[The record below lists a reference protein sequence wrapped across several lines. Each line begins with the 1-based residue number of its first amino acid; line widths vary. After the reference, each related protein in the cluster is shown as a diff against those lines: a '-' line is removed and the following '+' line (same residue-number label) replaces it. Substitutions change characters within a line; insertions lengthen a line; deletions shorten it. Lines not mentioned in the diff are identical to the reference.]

1 MPLLSVVVSD
11 TPVDR
16 RIAELAHE
24 LKTPLTG
31 VLGAIDLVVDA
42 PVPLDEIEIAELL
55 AVARSEANHLR
66 SIIDGVVQR
75 ARLDAGSIEVER
87 RVVAALELVDDCLA
101 RFPGVSDR
109 TAIVGD
115 VDLALS
121 TDRSLAAQILTNLI
135 QNVARYA
142 PAGPVT
148 IQLQRD
154 ADQGH
159 IVVSDSGPGLP
170 GGEMPSSKGLGVGLS
185 TSRRLAD
192 LLGGSLEPEPTET
205 GARFRL
211 TLPASDERVERG
223 ERSVDDTVPPPRARL
238 LQEVADL
245 LVGTSLERILTGVSR
260 LGREMLG
267 STTLRVF
274 ERRGDDLEWL
284 IADGVQHTYPM
295 DGTAASLLGL
305 DNGTVTELAD
315 TPPWLE
321 GVATDDVTAVT
332 MRSGEGLEGL
342 LVVGWDS
349 TERPGYAHGVLPAL
363 AALALVGVD
372 RRSLGAELDFERRVR
387 AEVMDSLP
395 IAISIFA
402 GDPPRLIGQ
411 NRTEREMLGLRRD
424 DDRPERL
431 AKTQEQFQVRFEDG
445 TALTEENAPVAETIR
460 SGHSTGPFYLR
471 VTRADGT
478 EIVTRTYCA
487 AVRDEVGTVIGAV
500 VTSEPVEA

>member
-1 MPLLSVVVSD
+1 MVVPDS
-11 TPVDR
+11 PVDE

-42 PVPLDEIEIAELL
+42 PVALDDNEVAELL
-55 AVARSEANHLR
+55 AVARSEANQLR

-75 ARLDAGSIEVER
+75 VRLDAGKLEVNR
-87 RVVAALELVDDCLA
+87 KAVSARDLVDGCLA

-109 TAIVGD
+109 TALTGD
-115 VDLALS
+115 VDLVVS
-121 TDRSLAAQILTNLI
+121 TDPSVAEQILTNLV

-148 IQLQRD
+148 IRFERD
-154 ADQGH
+154 GDRGH
-159 IVVSDSGPGLP
+159 VVITDSGPGLP
-170 GGEMPSSKGLGVGLS
+170 GGKVPSSKGLGVGLS

-192 LLGGSLEPEPTET
+192 MVGGALGPEPSES

-223 ERSVDDTVPPPRARL
+223 ERLTDETPPPRARL

-267 STTLRVF
+267 ADTVRVL
-274 ERRGDDLEWL
+274 ERRGEQLSWL
-284 IADGVQHTYPM
+284 TVDGVEHAYPV
-295 DGTAASLLGL
+295 DETASRLLAL
-305 DNGTVTELAD
+305 DNGKVTNLEVS
-315 TPPWLE
+315 PEWLDGME
-321 GVATDDVTAVT
+321 DEQVAAVT
-332 MRSGEGLEGL
+332 MRSPASLEGI
-342 LVVGWDS
+342 LVVGWSS
-349 TERPGYAHGVLPAL
+349 TEMPGFARGVLPAL

-411 NRTEREMLGLRRD
+411 NRMEREMLRLDRPE
-424 DDRPERL
+424 DRPERL
-431 AKTQEQFQVRFEDG
+431 QESQQRFAVRFEDG
-445 TALTEENAPVAETIR
+445 TPLTEESAPVAETIR
-460 SGHSTGPFYLR
+460 TGRSTGPFYLR
-471 VTRADGT
+471 VTRTDGS
-478 EIVTRTYCA
+478 EIVTRTHCA
-487 AVRDEVGTVIGAV
+487 PVRGDNGAVIGAV
-500 VTSEPVEA
+500 VTSEPVDA